1 MKRKR
6 LFSLVTVC
14 MLLLLSDRTV
24 CASCAE
30 EKGVIRSETG
40 LYAAADYEA
49 DELGKIGPGTKVDVL
64 SVLSEFVLI
73 KENGRYAYVP
83 CESLYIDAD
92 YEKHYGKKKACG
104 STHPVLVTEGRLFE
118 NAVETLLLAYHRI
131 PERIREAFEAGGF
144 RIKMTEWDVAE
155 EAYAP
160 YGGYRGIGRIKAV
173 TDYER
178 KMIYVND
185 EWPNAI
191 IHEMGHFLNDF
202 LGMYSSR
209 PGKQGDFP
217 AGSGKDKPLRRE
229 QRQGVFRGGLPAVCH
244 RTGTAWPDIAGK
256 LRDGGEGGVFHCI
269 RPWKMLEYG

>member
-83 CESLYIDAD
+83 CESLYFDAA
-92 YEKHYGKKKACG
+92 YE
-104 STHPVLVTEGRLFE
+104 
-118 NAVETLLLAYHRI
+118 
-131 PERIREAFEAGGF
+131 
-144 RIKMTEWDVAE
+144 
-155 EAYAP
+155 
-160 YGGYRGIGRIKAV
+160 
-173 TDYER
+173 
-178 KMIYVND
+178 
-185 EWPNAI
+185 
-191 IHEMGHFLNDF
+191 
-202 LGMYSSR
+202 
-209 PGKQGDFP
+209 
-217 AGSGKDKPLRRE
+217 
-229 QRQGVFRGGLPAVCH
+229 
-244 RTGTAWPDIAGK
+244 
-256 LRDGGEGGVFHCI
+256 
-269 RPWKMLEYG
+269 